1 MLNDCCVPC
10 QVVVFFVGGVTYE
23 EAASVAQF
31 NAQNPS
37 VQVVLGSNTVHNSA
51 RCALATSSAALWLQ

>member
-1 MLNDCCVPC
+1 M
-10 QVVVFFVGGVTYE
+10 FFVGGVTYE

-37 VQVVLGSNTVHNSA
+37 MQVVLGSNTVHNSA
-51 RCALATSSAALWLQ
+51 RCAPTTSSPVAAVSEYCEYL

>member
-1 MLNDCCVPC
+1 
-10 QVVVFFVGGVTYE
+10 VVVFFVGGVTYE